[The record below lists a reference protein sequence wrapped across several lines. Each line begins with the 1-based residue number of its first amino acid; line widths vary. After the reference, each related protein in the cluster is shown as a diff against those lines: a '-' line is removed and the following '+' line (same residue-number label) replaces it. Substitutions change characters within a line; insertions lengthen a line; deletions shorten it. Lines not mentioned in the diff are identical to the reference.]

1 MKTSTIYKFI
11 FASLLL
17 TGCTKVELCDE
28 NTHPHVV
35 EGFSVT
41 YNWAETG
48 IDDKEKPEKLYFVA
62 TRILNTRHLVFETNK
77 DGKFWV
83 EKSQTDEPSEVTPP
97 DGGEGGDSSDGGG
110 SDTSGDTPQTRAGD
124 DVVTPPAD
132 NTETKG
138 DYQSDIQLPGGEYFM
153 MAFTNPAFPKVK
165 EKQRGEDGK
174 VLKDEEGN
182 DIVLDVEDKRVEL
195 INLEEF
201 KANEA
206 IPVKQV
212 KMRHRS
218 LEQKDVSKELVN
230 NRKWS
235 DLNPGI
241 GYVWDAGKKLFV
253 ARCDYLELDAGKTYA
268 QGFDF
273 APLTQHIDIR
283 FTVQLVEDEE
293 GKRLTK
299 EDIQDI
305 YVEMAGIAPEVSIS
319 TGILNISE
327 LKRTIVQV
335 TDIQDS
341 QTTEDGKS
349 TVTLSCKASLEVFG
363 LVGGVDSYTISGPGV
378 CCIVLY
384 AKTDTDTRAIHAK
397 SNLSKQIKDQG
408 ITAETGQVNER
419 KKVKDQAELKIDT
432 PFRIVG
438 LKPEMGSDG
447 VVGWEVVG
455 DIHVE
460 I

>member
-1 MKTSTIYKFI
+1 MKASTIYKVL
-11 FASLLL
+11 FASLLMA
-17 TGCTKVELCDE
+17 GCTEVELCDE

-35 EGFSVT
+35 EGFSVS
-41 YNWAETG
+41 YNWGGTE
-48 IDDKEKPEKLYFVA
+48 ISDNEKPDKLYFVA
-62 TRILNTRHLVFETNK
+62 TRILNTRHLVFETDK

-83 EKSQTDEPSEVTPP
+83 EKSETDEPSEVTPP
-97 DGGEGGDSSDGGG
+97 ETSDDI
-110 SDTSGDTPQTRAGD
+110 SQTRSGDEI
-124 DVVTPPAD
+124 VTPPAD
-132 NTETKG
+132 NAEPNG
-138 DYQSDIQLPGGEYFM
+138 AYQSDIQLPGGEYFM

-174 VLKDEEGN
+174 VLKDEDGN

-201 KANEA
+201 RADEA

-218 LEQKDVSKELVN
+218 IDQKDVSKELVN

-235 DLNPGI
+235 DLNRGI

-268 QGFDF
+268 QGFNF

-293 GKRLTK
+293 GKKLTK
-299 EDIQDI
+299 EDIQEI

-319 TGILNISE
+319 TGVLNIEE

-349 TVTLSCKASLEVFG
+349 TVTLSCKASFEVFG
-363 LVGGVDSYTISGPGV
+363 LVGSVDSYTISGPGV

-384 AKTDTDTRAIHAK
+384 AKTDTDVRAIHAK

-419 KKVKDQAELKIDT
+419 KKVKDQVELKIDT

-438 LKPEMGSDG
+438 LNPEMGSDG

>member
-1 MKTSTIYKFI
+1 MKASTIYKVL

-17 TGCTKVELCDE
+17 AGCTEVELCDE

-35 EGFSVT
+35 EGFSVS
-41 YNWAETG
+41 YNWGGTG
-48 IDDKEKPEKLYFVA
+48 IEDNDKPEKLYFVA
-62 TRILNTRHLVFETNK
+62 TRILNTRHLVFETDK

-83 EKSQTDEPSEVTPP
+83 EKSETDEPSEVTPP
-97 DGGEGGDSSDGGG
+97 ETSDDI
-110 SDTSGDTPQTRAGD
+110 SQTRSGDE
-124 DVVTPPAD
+124 VVTPPAD
-132 NTETKG
+132 NTEPNG
-138 DYQSDIQLPGGEYFM
+138 AYQSDIQLPGGEYFM

-174 VLKDEEGN
+174 VLKDEDGN

-201 KANEA
+201 RADEA

-218 LEQKDVSKELVN
+218 IDQKDVSKELVN

-235 DLNPGI
+235 DLNRGI

-268 QGFDF
+268 QGFNF

-293 GKRLTK
+293 GKKLTK
-299 EDIQDI
+299 EDIQEI

-319 TGILNISE
+319 TGVLNIEE

-349 TVTLSCKASLEVFG
+349 TVTLSCKASFEVFG
-363 LVGGVDSYTISGPGV
+363 LVGSVDSYTISGPGV

-384 AKTDTDTRAIHAK
+384 AKTDTDVRAIHAK

-438 LKPEMGSDG
+438 LNPEMGSDG

>member
-48 IDDKEKPEKLYFVA
+48 IDDKDKPEKLYFVA

-97 DGGEGGDSSDGGG
+97 DGGEGGDSSNGGD

-138 DYQSDIQLPGGEYFM
+138 DYLSDIQLPGGEYFM
-153 MAFTNPAFPKVK
+153 MAFTNPAFPLINVPKTDANGNVVK
-165 EKQRGEDGK
+165 DKDGVVEETQEKDT
-174 VLKDEEGN
+174 
-182 DIVLDVEDKRVEL
+182 IVEL
-195 INLEEF
+195 SNLEEF

-206 IPVKQV
+206 IPVKEV
-212 KMRHRS
+212 KMRHKS
-218 LEQKDVSKELVN
+218 IEQKYVSKEMVA

-235 DLNPGI
+235 DLNAGI
-241 GYVWDAGKKLFV
+241 KYVWSARRKLFV

>member
-1 MKTSTIYKFI
+1 MMKTNTIYKVL

-17 TGCTKVELCDE
+17 AGCTKVELCDE

-41 YNWAETG
+41 YNWGGTDISDAERP
-48 IDDKEKPEKLYFVA
+48 DKLYFVA
-62 TRILNTRHLVFETNK
+62 TRILNTRHLVFETDK

-83 EKSQTDEPSEVTPP
+83 EKSATDEPSEVTPP
-97 DGGEGGDSSDGGG
+97 D
-110 SDTSGDTPQTRAGD
+110 DTPQTRAD
-124 DVVTPPAD
+124 EEVVTPPAD
-132 NTETKG
+132 NTETNG

-174 VLKDEEGN
+174 VLKDENGN
-182 DIVLDVEDKRVEL
+182 DIELDVEDKRVEL

-201 KANEA
+201 RTDEA

-218 LEQKDVSKELVN
+218 IEQKDVSKELVN

-268 QGFDF
+268 QGFNF
-273 APLTQHIDIR
+273 VPLTQQIDIR

-293 GKRLTK
+293 GKKLTK
-299 EDIQDI
+299 EDIQEI
-305 YVEMAGIAPEVSIS
+305 YVEMAGIAPEISIS
-319 TGILNISE
+319 TSILNIE
-327 LKRTIVQV
+327 DLKRTIVQV
-335 TDIQDS
+335 TDIEES
-341 QTTEDGKS
+341 QTTEDGKT

-363 LVGGVDSYTISGPGV
+363 LVGSVDSYTISGPGV

-384 AKTDTDTRAIHAK
+384 AKTDTDVRAIHAK

-438 LKPEMGSDG
+438 LNPEMGSDG

>member
-1 MKTSTIYKFI
+1 MKASTIYKVL

-17 TGCTKVELCDE
+17 AGCTKVELCDE

-35 EGFSVT
+35 EGFSVS
-41 YNWAETG
+41 YNWGGTDVA
-48 IDDKEKPEKLYFVA
+48 DNEKPDKLYFLA
-62 TRILNTRHLVFETNK
+62 TRILNTRHLVFETDK
-77 DGKFWV
+77 EGKFWV
-83 EKSQTDEPSEVTPP
+83 EKSTTDEPSEVTPP
-97 DGGEGGDSSDGGG
+97 D
-110 SDTSGDTPQTRAGD
+110 DTPQTRADG

-132 NTETKG
+132 NTETNG

-174 VLKDEEGN
+174 VLKDEDGN

-195 INLEEF
+195 INLEQF
-201 KANEA
+201 RTDEA
-206 IPVKQV
+206 VPVKQV

-218 LEQKDVSKELVN
+218 IDQKEVSKELVN

-273 APLTQHIDIR
+273 APLTQHVDIR
-283 FTVQLVEDEE
+283 FTVQLVEDDE
-293 GKRLTK
+293 GKKLTK
-299 EDIQDI
+299 EDIQEI
-305 YVEMAGIAPEVSIS
+305 YVEMSGIAPEVSIS
-319 TGILNISE
+319 TGVLNIAE
-327 LKRTIVQV
+327 LKRTIVKV

-384 AKTDTDTRAIHAK
+384 AKTDTDVRAIHAK

-438 LKPEMGSDG
+438 LNPEMGSDG

>member
-1 MKTSTIYKFI
+1 MKTSTIYKVL

-17 TGCTKVELCDE
+17 AGCTKVELCDE

-35 EGFSVT
+35 EGFSVS
-41 YNWAETG
+41 YNWGGTDVA
-48 IDDKEKPEKLYFVA
+48 DNEKPDKLYFLA

-83 EKSQTDEPSEVTPP
+83 EKSATDEPSEVTPP
-97 DGGEGGDSSDGGG
+97 D
-110 SDTSGDTPQTRAGD
+110 DTPQTRADG

-132 NTETKG
+132 NTVTNG

-174 VLKDEEGN
+174 VLKDENGN

-201 KANEA
+201 RADEA
-206 IPVKQV
+206 VPVKQV

-218 LEQKDVSKELVN
+218 IDQKEVSKELVN

-273 APLTQHIDIR
+273 APLTQHVDIR
-283 FTVQLVEDEE
+283 FTVQLVEDDE
-293 GKRLTK
+293 GKKLTK
-299 EDIQDI
+299 EDIQEI
-305 YVEMAGIAPEVSIS
+305 YVEMSGIAPEVSIS
-319 TGILNISE
+319 TGVLNISE

-341 QTTEDGKS
+341 QTTEDGKT

-384 AKTDTDTRAIHAK
+384 AKTDMDTRAIHAK

-438 LKPEMGSDG
+438 LTPEKGNDG

>member
-1 MKTSTIYKFI
+1 MKASTIYKVL

-17 TGCTKVELCDE
+17 AGCTKVELCDE

-35 EGFSVT
+35 EGFSVA
-41 YNWAETG
+41 YNWAGAG
-48 IDDKEKPEKLYFVA
+48 IEDKEKPEKLYFVA

-77 DGKFWV
+77 DGEFWV
-83 EKSQTDEPSEVTPP
+83 EKSQTDEPSDVTPP
-97 DGGEGGDSSDGGG
+97 DSGDSDN
-110 SDTSGDTPQTRAGD
+110 SGDTPQTRADGE
-124 DVVTPPAD
+124 VVTPPAD
-132 NTETKG
+132 NTEPKG
-138 DYQSDIQLPGGEYFM
+138 DYQPDIQLPGGEYFM
-153 MAFTNPAFPKVK
+153 MAFTNPAYPLINVPKTDAN
-165 EKQRGEDGK
+165 GN
-174 VLKDEEGN
+174 VLKDKDG
-182 DIVLDVEDKRVEL
+182 VVVETQEKDTIVEL
-195 INLEEF
+195 PNLEEF
-201 KANEA
+201 QANEA
-206 IPVKQV
+206 IPVKEV
-212 KMRHRS
+212 KMRHKS
-218 LEQKDVSKELVN
+218 IDQKYVSKEMVA

-241 GYVWDAGKKLFV
+241 KYVWSARRKLFV

-273 APLTQHIDIR
+273 VPLTQHIDIR
-283 FTVQLVEDEE
+283 FTVQLVEDDE
-293 GKRLTK
+293 GKKLTK

-363 LVGGVDSYTISGPGV
+363 LIGGVDSYTISGPGV

-384 AKTDTDTRAIHAK
+384 AKTDTDIRAIHAK

-408 ITAETGQVNER
+408 ITVETGQVNER
-419 KKVKDQAELKIDT
+419 KKAKDQAELKIET

-438 LKPEMGSDG
+438 LTPEKGNDG

>member
-1 MKTSTIYKFI
+1 MKASTIYKVL

-17 TGCTKVELCDE
+17 AGCTKVELCDE

-35 EGFSVT
+35 EGFSVS
-41 YNWAETG
+41 YNWGGTDVA
-48 IDDKEKPEKLYFVA
+48 DNEKPNKLYFLA
-62 TRILNTRHLVFETNK
+62 TRILNTRHLVFETDK

-83 EKSQTDEPSEVTPP
+83 EKIATDEPSEVTPP
-97 DGGEGGDSSDGGG
+97 D
-110 SDTSGDTPQTRAGD
+110 DTPQTRADG

-132 NTETKG
+132 NTETNG

-174 VLKDEEGN
+174 VLKDEDGK
-182 DIVLDVEDKRVEL
+182 DIELDVEDKRVEL

-201 KANEA
+201 KADEA

-293 GKRLTK
+293 GKKLTK
-299 EDIQDI
+299 EDIQEI

-319 TGILNISE
+319 TGVLNIAE
-327 LKRTIVQV
+327 LKRTIVKV

-384 AKTDTDTRAIHAK
+384 AKTDMDTRAIHAK

-419 KKVKDQAELKIDT
+419 KKVKDQVDLKIDT

-438 LKPEMGSDG
+438 LTPEKGNDG

>member
-1 MKTSTIYKFI
+1 MKASTIYKVL

-17 TGCTKVELCDE
+17 AGCTEVELCDE

-35 EGFSVT
+35 EGFSVS
-41 YNWAETG
+41 YNWGGTE
-48 IDDKEKPEKLYFVA
+48 ISDNEKPDKLYFVA
-62 TRILNTRHLVFETNK
+62 TRILNTRHLVFETDK

-83 EKSQTDEPSEVTPP
+83 EKSETDEPSEVTPP
-97 DGGEGGDSSDGGG
+97 E
-110 SDTSGDTPQTRAGD
+110 TSGDISQTRSGD
-124 DVVTPPAD
+124 EVVTPPAD
-132 NTETKG
+132 NTEPNG
-138 DYQSDIQLPGGEYFM
+138 AYQSDIQLPGGEYFM

-174 VLKDEEGN
+174 VLKDEDGN

-201 KANEA
+201 RADEA

-218 LEQKDVSKELVN
+218 IDQKDVSKELVN

-235 DLNPGI
+235 DLNRGI

-268 QGFDF
+268 QGFNF

-293 GKRLTK
+293 GKKLTK
-299 EDIQDI
+299 EDIQEI

-319 TGILNISE
+319 TGVLNIEE

-349 TVTLSCKASLEVFG
+349 TVTLSCKASFEVFG
-363 LVGGVDSYTISGPGV
+363 LVGSVDSYTISGPGV

-384 AKTDTDTRAIHAK
+384 AKTDTDVRAIHAK

-438 LKPEMGSDG
+438 LNPEMGSDG

>member
-1 MKTSTIYKFI
+1 MKASTIYKVL

-17 TGCTKVELCDE
+17 AGCTEVELCDE

-35 EGFSVT
+35 EGFSVS
-41 YNWAETG
+41 YNWGGTE
-48 IDDKEKPEKLYFVA
+48 ISDNEKPDKLYFVA
-62 TRILNTRHLVFETNK
+62 TRILNTRHLVFETDK

-83 EKSQTDEPSEVTPP
+83 EKSATDEPSEVTPP
-97 DGGEGGDSSDGGG
+97 E
-110 SDTSGDTPQTRAGD
+110 TSGDISQTRSGD
-124 DVVTPPAD
+124 EVVTPPAD
-132 NTETKG
+132 NTEPNG
-138 DYQSDIQLPGGEYFM
+138 AYQSDIQLPGGEYFM

-174 VLKDEEGN
+174 VLKDEDGN

-201 KANEA
+201 RADEA

-218 LEQKDVSKELVN
+218 IDQKDVSKELVN

-235 DLNPGI
+235 DLNRGI

-268 QGFDF
+268 QGFNF

-293 GKRLTK
+293 GKKLTK
-299 EDIQDI
+299 EDIQEI

-319 TGILNISE
+319 TGVLNIEE

-349 TVTLSCKASLEVFG
+349 TVTLSCKASFEVFG
-363 LVGGVDSYTISGPGV
+363 LVGSVDSYTISGPGV

-384 AKTDTDTRAIHAK
+384 AKTDTDVRAIHAK

-438 LKPEMGSDG
+438 LNPEMGSDG

>member
-1 MKTSTIYKFI
+1 MKASTIYKVL

-17 TGCTKVELCDE
+17 AGCTKVELCDE

-35 EGFSVT
+35 EGFSVS
-41 YNWAETG
+41 YNWGGTDVA
-48 IDDKEKPEKLYFVA
+48 DNEKPDKLYFVA

-77 DGKFWV
+77 EGKFWV
-83 EKSQTDEPSEVTPP
+83 EKSATDEPSEVTPP
-97 DGGEGGDSSDGGG
+97 DSGE
-110 SDTSGDTPQTRAGD
+110 TPQTRADG

-132 NTETKG
+132 NTDPKG

-174 VLKDEEGN
+174 VLKDEDGN

-201 KANEA
+201 KGDEA

-218 LEQKDVSKELVN
+218 IDQKEVSKELVN

-283 FTVQLVEDEE
+283 FTVQLVEDDE
-293 GKRLTK
+293 GKKLTK
-299 EDIQDI
+299 EDIQEI

-349 TVTLSCKASLEVFG
+349 VVTLSCKASLEVFG
-363 LVGGVDSYTISGPGV
+363 LVGSVDSYTISGPGV

-384 AKTDTDTRAIHAK
+384 AKTDTDVRAIHAK

-419 KKVKDQAELKIDT
+419 KKVKDQVDLKIDT

-438 LKPEMGSDG
+438 LNPEMGSDG

>member
-1 MKTSTIYKFI
+1 MMKTNTIYKVL

-17 TGCTKVELCDE
+17 AGCTKVELCDE

-41 YNWAETG
+41 YNWGGTDISDAERP
-48 IDDKEKPEKLYFVA
+48 DKLYFVA
-62 TRILNTRHLVFETNK
+62 TRILNTRHLVFETDK

-83 EKSQTDEPSEVTPP
+83 EKSATDEPSEVTPP
-97 DGGEGGDSSDGGG
+97 D
-110 SDTSGDTPQTRAGD
+110 DTPQTRAD
-124 DVVTPPAD
+124 EEVVTPPAD
-132 NTETKG
+132 NTETNG
-138 DYQSDIQLPGGEYFM
+138 DYQSNIQLPGGEYFM

-174 VLKDEEGN
+174 VLKDKDGN
-182 DIVLDVEDKRVEL
+182 DIELDVEDKRVEL

-201 KANEA
+201 RTDEA

-218 LEQKDVSKELVN
+218 IEQKDVSKELVN

-268 QGFDF
+268 QGFNF
-273 APLTQHIDIR
+273 VPLTQQIDIR

-293 GKRLTK
+293 GKKLTK
-299 EDIQDI
+299 EDIQEI
-305 YVEMAGIAPEVSIS
+305 YVEMAGIAPEISIS
-319 TGILNISE
+319 TSILNIE
-327 LKRTIVQV
+327 DLKRTIVQV
-335 TDIQDS
+335 TDIEES

-349 TVTLSCKASLEVFG
+349 TVTLSCKASLKVFG
-363 LVGGVDSYTISGPGV
+363 LVGSVDSYTISGPGV

-384 AKTDTDTRAIHAK
+384 AKTDTDVRAIHAK

-438 LKPEMGSDG
+438 LNPEMGSDG

>member
-1 MKTSTIYKFI
+1 MKASTIYKVL
-11 FASLLL
+11 FASLLMA
-17 TGCTKVELCDE
+17 GCTEVELCDE

-35 EGFSVT
+35 EGFSVS
-41 YNWAETG
+41 YNWGGTG
-48 IDDKEKPEKLYFVA
+48 IEDNDKPEKLYFVA
-62 TRILNTRHLVFETNK
+62 TRILNTRHLVFETDK

-83 EKSQTDEPSEVTPP
+83 EKSETDEPTEVTPP
-97 DGGEGGDSSDGGG
+97 ETSDDI
-110 SDTSGDTPQTRAGD
+110 SQTRSGDEI
-124 DVVTPPAD
+124 VTPPAD
-132 NTETKG
+132 NTEPNG
-138 DYQSDIQLPGGEYFM
+138 AYQSDIQLPGGEYFM

-174 VLKDEEGN
+174 VLKDEDGN

-201 KANEA
+201 RADEA

-218 LEQKDVSKELVN
+218 IDQKDVSKELVN

-235 DLNPGI
+235 DLNRGI

-268 QGFDF
+268 QGFNF

-293 GKRLTK
+293 GKKLTK
-299 EDIQDI
+299 EDIQEI

-319 TGILNISE
+319 TGVLNIEE

-349 TVTLSCKASLEVFG
+349 TVTLSCKASFEVFG
-363 LVGGVDSYTISGPGV
+363 LVGSVDSYTISGPGV

-384 AKTDTDTRAIHAK
+384 AKTDTDVRAIHAK

-438 LKPEMGSDG
+438 LNPEMGSDG

>member
-1 MKTSTIYKFI
+1 MKASTIYKVLS
-11 FASLLL
+11 ASLLL
-17 TGCTKVELCDE
+17 TGCTEVELCDE

-35 EGFSVT
+35 EGFSVS
-41 YNWAETG
+41 YNWGGTE
-48 IDDKEKPEKLYFVA
+48 ISDNEKPDKLYFVA
-62 TRILNTRHLVFETNK
+62 TRILNTRHLVFETDK

-83 EKSQTDEPSEVTPP
+83 EKSATDEPSEVTPP
-97 DGGEGGDSSDGGG
+97 ETSDDI
-110 SDTSGDTPQTRAGD
+110 SQTRSGDE
-124 DVVTPPAD
+124 VVTPPAD
-132 NTETKG
+132 NTEPNG
-138 DYQSDIQLPGGEYFM
+138 AYQSDIQLPGGEYFM

-201 KANEA
+201 KADEA

-218 LEQKDVSKELVN
+218 IDQKDVSKELVN

-235 DLNPGI
+235 DLNRGI

-293 GKRLTK
+293 GKKLTK
-299 EDIQDI
+299 EDIQEI

-319 TGILNISE
+319 TGVLNIEE

-349 TVTLSCKASLEVFG
+349 TVTLSCKASFEVFG
-363 LVGGVDSYTISGPGV
+363 LVGSVDSYTISGPGV

-384 AKTDTDTRAIHAK
+384 AKTDTDVRAIHAK

-438 LKPEMGSDG
+438 LNPEMGSDG